1 MEESQVFKHEEI
13 DDEWIEENVTEEKV
27 VTLSEKQEDA
37 CLDVDLFWYR
47 KMMFA
52 DRYLENEIMELN
64 KYLVSISKKISD
76 KIENRK
82 MRKDMIRKM
91 IKTSMQINSQI
102 PVSKAGAKQVKIPD
116 LGSISLSKAKPTLK
130 WLDEAKVLEA
140 WKDCEKVSVYLNKA
154 KARLKFEETGEIV
167 EGGME
172 IDFRE
177 TLSIRM
183 KI

>member
-1 MEESQVFKHEEI
+1 MDEAQVFKHEEI
-13 DDEWIEENVTEEKV
+13 DDVWIDENVTEEKY
-27 VTLSEKQEDA
+27 VTLSEKQEEA
-37 CLDVDLFWYR
+37 CDGVDLFWYR

-64 KYLVSISKKISD
+64 KYLVSISNRVRD

-91 IKTSMQINSQI
+91 IKTSMQINSSI

-116 LGSISLSKAKPTLK
+116 LGSISLSRPKATLK
-130 WLDEAKVLEA
+130 WIDENKVLEA
-140 WKDCEKVSVYLNKA
+140 WKDCEKVIVSLDKVKA
-154 KARLKFEETGEIV
+154 KKKFDETGEVV